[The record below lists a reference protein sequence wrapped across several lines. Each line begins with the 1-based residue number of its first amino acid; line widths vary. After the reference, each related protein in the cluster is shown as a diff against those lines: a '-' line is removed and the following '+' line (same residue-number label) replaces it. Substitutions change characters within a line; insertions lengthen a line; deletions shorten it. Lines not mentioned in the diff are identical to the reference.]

1 MGQFLNTSVLSSSIM
16 AHPPIEVGDSP
27 SDTVRTLVNK
37 NHAQFNTNDRLFVK
51 NKQTSTMFELSAK
64 GKNNGGHDILL
75 TLDKLGSIN
84 GQPVAQV
91 LFDGDAINTGK
102 KHDLVGGISHQRQYT
117 LVSPDGRKIKHKHN
131 HRHPTYTFEGNT
143 TITTNFSGVEVTLK
157 TTHGEEDTIGGD
169 TTVTY
174 LLSTGETA
182 AAVTARSTH
191 VLPGLSSNKQ
201 AFVGPEHLRRRAVGI
216 I

>member
-27 SDTVRTLVNK
+27 SDTVRSLVNK
-37 NHAQFNTNDRLFVK
+37 NHAQFNAADALFVK
-51 NKQTSTMFELSAK
+51 NNQTSTMFELSAK
-64 GKNNGGHDILL
+64 GKNGAGHNILL

-84 GQPVAQV
+84 GQPVSQV
-91 LFDGDAINTGK
+91 LFDGEAINTTK
-102 KHDLVGGISHQRQYT
+102 HHDLVGGNPHQRQYI
-117 LVSPDGRKIKHKHN
+117 LISPDGRKVKHKHN

-157 TTHGEEDTIGGD
+157 TTHGEEDAIGGD

-182 AAVTARSTH
+182 AAITARSTH

-201 AFVGPEHLRRRAVGI
+201 AVVGPEHLRRRAVGI